1 MVSDFRPRES
11 YQFFLQEAVE
21 LLQVLETG
29 ILDLRA
35 NSSTQHI
42 NTLMRTAHSIKGG
55 AACVGLNHVKEIAY
69 DFENVFKILYQ
80 DSIEVD
86 SELEELL
93 LRAFDCLKSPLI
105 AEIQTGESDATADV
119 AKSKPIFKQLET
131 KLNSYPRAN

>member
-29 ILDLRA
+29 ILELRA
-35 NSSTQHI
+35 NNSTQHI

-55 AACVGLNHVKEIAY
+55 AACVGLNHIKEIAY

-86 SELEELL
+86 LELEELL
-93 LRAFDCLKSPLI
+93 LRAFD
-105 AEIQTGESDATADV
+105 
-119 AKSKPIFKQLET
+119 
-131 KLNSYPRAN
+131 